1 MKYWEVAVSKRK
13 HVRAKR
19 KSNNRQY
26 TIMGFLLVLALALIL
41 IVVRVLGFNQA
52 SAQVRQVSVDE
63 AYAKYQ
69 SGVFLLDVREQEE
82 WDEYH
87 VPNTTLIPLDQL
99 PNRLGDLPRDEEIVV
114 ICRSGNRSKDGAK
127 ILLKAGFTNVTS
139 MDGGLKAWS
148 AKGYPLEGIRP

>member
-1 MKYWEVAVSKRK
+1 MSKRK
-13 HVRAKR
+13 HVRVKR
-19 KSNNRQY
+19 KSNTRKY
-26 TIMGFLLVLALALIL
+26 TIMGVVLVLALALIL
-41 IVVRVLGFNQA
+41 IVVRVLGFNQT
-52 SAQVRQVSVDE
+52 SAQVSQVSVDE
-63 AYAKYQ
+63 AHAKYQ

-99 PNRLGDLPRDEEIVV
+99 PDRLGELPSDEEIVV

-139 MDGGLKAWS
+139 MAGGLKDWS
-148 AKGYPLEGIRP
+148 AKGYPLEGTRP

>member
-1 MKYWEVAVSKRK
+1 MPKRK
-13 HVRAKR
+13 HVRVKR
-19 KSNNRQY
+19 KSNTRKY
-26 TIMGFLLVLALALIL
+26 TILGAGLALVLALIL

-52 SAQVRQVSVDE
+52 AVKVSQVGVDE
-63 AYAKYQ
+63 AHAKYQ

-99 PNRLGDLPRDEEIVV
+99 PDRLGELPRDEEIVV

-139 MDGGLKAWS
+139 MAGGLKDWS
-148 AKGYPLEGIRP
+148 AKGYPLEGTRP